1 VTGVVVLIST
11 VNPDA
16 HRVFSFVMT
25 CPSILFYQ

>member
-11 VNPDA
+11 VKPDA
-16 HRVFSFVMT
+16 QRVFLFVVT